1 MWNNHTLI
9 VCGMSHMRFNN
20 VTKCVFTEI
29 DKKIDEVEEQIKA
42 VDAKIESGRYDKDE
56 RMQLR
61 KEKEDLRA
69 EKRLLLQMKR
79 DGKDSDTVLTFC
91 NE

>member
-1 MWNNHTLI
+1 
-9 VCGMSHMRFNN
+9 MSHMRFNN

-69 EKRLLLQMKR
+69 EKRLLLQMMR